1 MVPDWQEQA
10 RCRGV
15 DTDLFFPADGAN
27 PNEARWFCRR
37 CPVTRQCLDAA
48 MRGDEQHGVW
58 GGHLTQPAD
67 HPPAPARRERAGGVV
82 TVWTADR
89 AEAYADETKDG
100 Q

>member
-37 CPVTRQCLDAA
+37 
-48 MRGDEQHGVW
+48 
-58 GGHLTQPAD
+58 
-67 HPPAPARRERAGGVV
+67 
-82 TVWTADR
+82 
-89 AEAYADETKDG
+89 
-100 Q
+100 